1 MNHSGRPPRKLSL
14 TTPRQVALS
23 ALSGAVFAGLILAAF
38 DLFATFPPVV
48 PWSVPAVL
56 LVMAVGAWIYA
67 RGMPDRLENHTLSGL
82 EAVRALIV
90 AKSMVM
96 TGAVLAGGHA
106 VYVGRFVGTLMAEQP
121 AARALHGAGTIIAS
135 LLLALAGWTL
145 EKACII
151 SVDDDSD
158 EGGMPAGDPA

>member
-1 MNHSGRPPRKLSL
+1 MPTGQPRRKLSL
-14 TTPRQVALS
+14 TTTRQVALS
-23 ALSGAVFAGLILAAF
+23 ALSGAIFTGLLLAVF
-38 DLFATFPPVV
+38 DLTGTFPPVV

-56 LVMAVGAWIYA
+56 VLMAVGAWIYA
-67 RGMPDRLENHTLSGL
+67 RGMPSRLEERTLTSL

-121 AARALHGAGTIIAS
+121 AARALHGAGTIVAS

-151 SVDDDSD
+151 SVDDDTD
-158 EGGMPAGDPA
+158 EGGTPAADPA

>member
-1 MNHSGRPPRKLSL
+1 MNQHGHPRNKLTL

-23 ALSGAVFAGLILAAF
+23 AVAGAVFAGFILAGFELAN
-38 DLFATFPPVV
+38 TFPPVV
-48 PWSVPAVL
+48 PWSLPGVL
-56 LVMAVGAWIYA
+56 VVMAAGAWVYA
-67 RGMPDRLENHTLSGL
+67 RGMPARLEDHTLSAL

-106 VYVGRFVGTLMAEQP
+106 VYVGRFVSTMMAEQP
-121 AARALHGAGTIIAS
+121 AARVLHGVGTIVAA

-158 EGGMPAGDPA
+158 GSGAPAGDPA

>member
-1 MNHSGRPPRKLSL
+1 MTL
-14 TTPRQVALS
+14 TTPRQIAVS
-23 ALSGAVFAGLILAAF
+23 AMAGAAF
-38 DLFATFPPVV
+38 SGLALTLFDLTNTFPPVV

-56 LVMAVGAWIYA
+56 TVMAVGAWVYA
-67 RGMPDRLENHTLSGL
+67 RGLPTRIENHTLTSL
-82 EAVRALIV
+82 EAVRALVV

-106 VYVGRFVGTLMAEQP
+106 VYVGRFLGALSADQP
-121 AARALHGAGTIIAS
+121 AARALHGAGTIVAS

-145 EKACII
+145 EKACIV

-158 EGGMPAGDPA
+158 EGGATAGDPA